1 LISSTIR
8 SLRFLKHAAPLQGE
22 AGTLRSIIYIGDAVA
37 PAGLVGYEAL
47 IEAHSPLPDAGKGGE
62 DLAGIF
68 YTGGTTGFPKG
79 VMLSHRSLWSSAM
92 AWLAAVGPSP
102 QKVMLHAA
110 PMFHLADGAL
120 IIGGSLTGD
129 AHAIIPSFT
138 PEDVLAAVERFGVT
152 DILLVPTMI
161 NMLVSHPKIADADV
175 TSVRW
180 VVYGGSAIPEAVL
193 ARAIAAFPNCRFMQA
208 YSQTELSPIA
218 TLLGPEYHVFE
229 GPNAGRL
236 TSAGHPATCNEL
248 EIVDPNDTEVMRG
261 AVGDIRCRGPN
272 VMLGYWNKPAETAAA
287 LRDGWAYTGDAG
299 YMDEEGLV
307 YIVDRLKDMI
317 VTGGENVYSA
327 EVENAVCNHPAVA
340 QCAVIAIPSEEWGEA
355 VHTIVILKEG
365 CDAAAEDIIAHCRQ
379 AIAHYKC
386 PRSIEFRSEP
396 FPLSGAG
403 KVLKRE
409 LRAPYWK
416 GRARQVG

>member
-1 LISSTIR
+1 
-8 SLRFLKHAAPLQGE
+8 
-22 AGTLRSIIYIGDAVA
+22 
-37 PAGLVGYEAL
+37 
-47 IEAHSPLPDAGKGGE
+47 
-62 DLAGIF
+62 
-68 YTGGTTGFPKG
+68 
-79 VMLSHRSLWSSAM
+79 M
-92 AWLAAVGPSP
+92 AWLAAVGPSA

-193 ARAIAAFPNCRFMQA
+193 ARHRRVPQLPLHASLWPDGAVPHCNA
-208 YSQTELSPIA
+208 
-218 TLLGPEYHVFE
+218 LGPREFE

-261 AVGDIRCRGPN
+261 TVGEIRCRGPN

-379 AIAHYKC
+379 AIAHYNC
-386 PRSIEFRSEP
+386 PLSIEFRSEP
-396 FPLSGAG
+396 FPLSG
-403 KVLKRE
+403 
-409 LRAPYWK
+409 P
-416 GRARQVG
+416 ARS